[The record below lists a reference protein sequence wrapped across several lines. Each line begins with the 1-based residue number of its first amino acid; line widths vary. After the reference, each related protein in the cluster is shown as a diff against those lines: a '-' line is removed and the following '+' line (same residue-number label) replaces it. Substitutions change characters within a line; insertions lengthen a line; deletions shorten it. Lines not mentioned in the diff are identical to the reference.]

1 MRTSVDKLYRK
12 IWDRLSAAD
21 RKAVLVYA
29 RVWGEGS
36 GLVDHES
43 KLKWNKLLPS
53 TQEKLIGQDFSM
65 VLGKEVSP
73 ETE

>member
-1 MRTSVDKLYRK
+1 MRTSVGNLYRK
-12 IWDRLSAAD
+12 IWDRLSVTD
-21 RKAVLVYA
+21 RKAVLVHA
-29 RVWGEGS
+29 GVWEDPS
-36 GLVDHES
+36 MVDHES

-65 VLGKEVSP
+65 ILGKEVSP